1 MFSRT
6 ITTRNTTSGDDGTKT
21 TTHEEEDEQNDNGKN
36 DVVILG
42 KWKCEFF
49 GSTTHMPPGEYK
61 EGCKAWSLPC
71 FANN

>member
-21 TTHEEEDEQNDNGKN
+21 TTHEED

-42 KWKCEFF
+42 TWKCEFF
-49 GSTTHMPPGEYK
+49 GSTTHMPTGEYQD
-61 EGCKAWSLPC
+61 GCKAWSLPC